1 MAQAFETDGGFGTL
15 ARLGLIVLS
24 TDESLETEARLV
36 LGDRAVSLM
45 HTRIPAEEDVTPE
58 ALRMM
63 ENRLPEAAR
72 LLPQGQDA
80 IGYGCTSAST
90 VIGPERVAELVR
102 GHHASAQVSNP
113 ISAVVAALSALEVGR
128 IAYVSPYVPSVTA
141 PMRAYLEAQ
150 GVTTVIEESF
160 AEGDDRTVAHISE
173 KSTKNMMLDAIAKAE
188 VEAVFVSCTNLRTF
202 GIIDE
207 VERETGLP
215 VVSSNQALLWH
226 LLKLG
231 AVDARGWGPG
241 RLFSL

>member
-24 TDESLETEARLV
+24 TDESLENEARLV
-36 LGDRAVSLM
+36 LGDRAVSMM
-45 HTRIPAEEDVTPE
+45 HTRIPAEEDVTPD

-102 GHHASAQVSNP
+102 GHHPGAQVSNP
-113 ISAVVAALSALEVGR
+113 ISAVIAALRALEVGR

-141 PMRAYLEAQ
+141 PMRVYLETQ
-150 GVTTVIEESF
+150 GITTVIEDSF
-160 AEGDDRTVAHISE
+160 AEGDDRTVAHIAE
-173 KSTKNMMLDAIAKAE
+173 KSSKIMVLDAIAKAK

-226 LLKLG
+226 MLRLAG
-231 AVDARGWGPG
+231 VDARGWGPG